1 MTENDIKQIFARNI
15 KRLRSQRGMTQEQ
28 LGEQL
33 GLGKTTISQWEK
45 AQKLPNAGSM
55 EKVAGFFRIPKS
67 MLFEESNLSQDVIHT
82 TGQLAR
88 LPIVGKISCG
98 EGTINYDEIEGYEM
112 TPQDW
117 LNGGKYFYVRAQGD
131 SMTGAR
137 IHDGDLV
144 LIREQ
149 PQVEDGEIAAVL
161 IEDAVYL
168 KRAYLQGESVILQS
182 ENPAYPPI
190 VVDRTDSRA
199 CRIIGKLKKVVINF

>member
-1 MTENDIKQIFARNI
+1 
-15 KRLRSQRGMTQEQ
+15 MTQEQ

-55 EKVAGFFRIPKS
+55 QKIADFFRIPKS
-67 MLFEESNLSQDVIHT
+67 ALFEESRAAENVVHA
-82 TGQLAR
+82 TGQMAR

-98 EGTINYDEIEGYEM
+98 DGTVNYDEIEGYEM

-161 IEDAVYL
+161 IDDAVYL

-190 VVDRTDSRA
+190 VVNRKDSRA